1 MEELTAT
8 ITNITD
14 AVSRT
19 AGELQR
25 TTEKAENYAQ
35 QADAGHT
42 QMRSLMEEMDRINET
57 SKKIQNIIADIEDI
71 ASQTNLLSLNAAI
84 EAARAGEAGR
94 GFAVVAEQIR
104 KLAEQSAQSAVDTRS
119 LIEGSLQEIKNGNQ
133 AVEVAA
139 ESLEQIVTGVKE
151 IATDAKRLSEESAA
165 QAQAMQQ
172 AELGVNQISEV
183 VQSNSAGAEESSATS
198 EELSA
203 QAYTLNDLVGKFTL
217 RRD

>member
-1 MEELTAT
+1 
-8 ITNITD
+8 
-14 AVSRT
+14 
-19 AGELQR
+19 
-25 TTEKAENYAQ
+25 
-35 QADAGHT
+35 
-42 QMRSLMEEMDRINET
+42 MEEMDRINET

-84 EAARAGEAGR
+84 EAARAGESGKE
-94 GFAVVAEQIR
+94 FAVVAEQIR

-133 AVEVAA
+133 AAEVAA
-139 ESLEQIVTGVKE
+139 ESLEQIIAGVKE

-183 VQSNSAGAEESSATS
+183 VQSNSAAAEESSATS

-203 QAYTLNDLVGKFTL
+203 QAYALNDMVEKFTL